1 MRELV
6 LLATVSLVIVATSQQ
21 VYSENLTNGYEY
33 AKMVESFDGGELETL
48 ITPVAPLNLYSN
60 FYDAWEYDSHIEAF
74 KSHREAVGDS
84 QGSIKDCSTDEECS
98 LLAKLIL
105 YEARGESEHCQQVVA
120 SVVVNRVNDSRWGDS
135 VEGVIKQP
143 KQFSFLQDWHK
154 QTPPTKE
161 SEEIAKNIAKKVLEG
176 DTKGDYLWYHSNRVK
191 PKWSANKKG
200 VVICN
205 QTFYNML

>member
-1 MRELV
+1 MVRELI
-6 LLATVSLVIVATSQQ
+6 LLATASLAIVAISQQ
-21 VYSENLTNGYEY
+21 VYSENLTEGYKY
-33 AKMVESFDGGELETL
+33 GKMMESVDGGEGETRL
-48 ITPVAPLNLYSN
+48 VTVSPHNHYRR
-60 FYDAWEYDSHIEAF
+60 YHDAWEYDAHVEAF
-74 KSHREAVGDS
+74 EAHRGSLVDS
-84 QGSIKDCSTDEECS
+84 KGSYKDCSTDEECS

-105 YEARGESEHCQQVVA
+105 YEARGESEYCQHVVA

-161 SEEIAKNIAKKVLEG
+161 SEEIAENIAKKVLEG

-205 QTFYNML
+205 QTFYN

>member
-6 LLATVSLVIVATSQQ
+6 LLATASLVIVAISQQ
-21 VYSENLTNGYEY
+21 AISENLTEGYEY
-33 AKMVESFDGGELETL
+33 AKMVESVNGGEGETRL
-48 ITPVAPLNLYSN
+48 ATESPHNPYRSFNEALK
-60 FYDAWEYDSHIEAF
+60 YDAHIDEFKAHVESVVDS
-74 KSHREAVGDS
+74 K
-84 QGSIKDCSTDEECS
+84 GSYKDCSTDKECS

-105 YEARGESEHCQQVVA
+105 YEARGESEYCQHVVA

-161 SEEIAKNIAKKVLEG
+161 SEEIAENIAKKVLEG
-176 DTKGDYLWYHSNRVK
+176 DTKGDYLWYHSNKVK

-205 QTFYNML
+205 QTFYNSL